1 MPPIVVL
8 DTNVWVSAFLNP
20 YGFPATLLRSWTD
33 GAFQVAIS
41 APLMEE
47 LDRVLSRPRLML
59 KYGYDHADLQEYL
72 ERIISRAKR
81 ITVVAEVAPVRDP
94 KDTAVIETAIRG
106 GALFL
111 VSRDEDLTRD
121 PQLAGYLAARGV
133 SVMTVARFHQYL
145 AEFPPQPT

>member
-1 MPPIVVL
+1 MPPTVVL

-20 YGFPATLLRSWTD
+20 YGFPATLLRSWID

-59 KYGYDHADLQEYL
+59 KYGYAHADLQEYL

-81 ITVVAEVAPVRDP
+81 ITVVAEVVLS
-94 KDTAVIETAIRG
+94 ETPR
-106 GALFL
+106 
-111 VSRDEDLTRD
+111 TM
-121 PQLAGYLAARGV
+121 P
-133 SVMTVARFHQYL
+133 
-145 AEFPPQPT
+145 